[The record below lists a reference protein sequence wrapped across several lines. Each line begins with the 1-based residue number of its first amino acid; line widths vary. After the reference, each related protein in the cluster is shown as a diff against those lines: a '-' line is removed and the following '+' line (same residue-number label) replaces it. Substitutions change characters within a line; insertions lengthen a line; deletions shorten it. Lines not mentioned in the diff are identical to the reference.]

1 MMFGDNLG
9 IFRAVDID
17 KNTTADEFKTV
28 LMGYLSQ
35 EEHGRFTIDKLHLAP
50 YPIDDCGT
58 QVAVFKF
65 APAIPSFLKK
75 VATGEKKHLRGQ
87 NGNRIEV
94 DANFRGLTQL
104 NHPKEDILLDIVAIS
119 GLANHAYGAWSGV
132 ESSGTVQM
140 WLQDF
145 LPEEPDLG
153 SRCRIMIYGYSTEAD
168 DLVTYVAGFLEELS
182 KARRKLHQQSRPLVL
197 VGHSHGGIIIAEAF
211 VKASWDKRYK
221 SIHLSTV
228 QIFSFGVPYKGI
240 NPDQIDIVKTF
251 RGADHFGRIFQE
263 TRYTTQNL
271 EFFRHLIERTNTQLS
286 SFYETQD
293 TKKRRKLNITREN
306 YPTESYERVVYKNS
320 AVLGLSDDLEEDYD
334 VDGDHISLVQ
344 FTSRT
349 GRTYTTIIGLLQR
362 LLGTG
367 LRNKVLARTTSGLEA
382 AHQQDIVEKRDG
394 SESSL
399 TQECQSSEE
408 AEYVYNQLL
417 RIAAAFNLPVLV
429 RQLLDH
435 GADPKFHAHDP
446 RYKKWATR
454 RWIFDFKSTPN
465 GKESSK
471 RAGDQKLVENILR
484 SNKTALE
491 LALENQNDKVFQLLV
506 QVRSDYAEDKNLYKE
521 LI

>member
-28 LMGYLSQ
+28 LMGCLSQ
-35 EEHGRFTIDKLHLAP
+35 EEHDCFTIDKLHLAP

-65 APAIPSFLKK
+65 SPPIPSFLKK
-75 VATGEKKHLRGQ
+75 VAAGEKKHLRDRK
-87 NGNRIEV
+87 GNLIEI
-94 DANFRGLTQL
+94 DANFWGLTQL

-132 ESSGTVQM
+132 ESNGTVQM

-153 SRCRIMIYGYSTEAD
+153 SRCRIMIYGYSTQAD
-168 DLVTYVAGFLEELS
+168 DLVTYVAGFLEELF
-182 KARRKLHQQSRPLVL
+182 KARRKPHQQSRPLVL

-211 VKASWDKRYK
+211 IKASWDERYK

-240 NPDQIDIVKTF
+240 NPDQIDVVKTF
-251 RGADHFGRIFQE
+251 RGADHFGRIFQK
-263 TRYTTQNL
+263 TRYTTQNF
-271 EFFRHLIERTNTQLS
+271 EQFRHLIKHTNTQLS
-286 SFYETQD
+286 SFYETQQ
-293 TKKRRKLNITREN
+293 TQKMRKLNFTREN
-306 YPTESYERVVYKNS
+306 YPIESHGIVVDKNS
-320 AVLGLSDDLEEDYD
+320 AVLGLPDDLEEDYD
-334 VDGDHISLVQ
+334 VDGDHISLIQ
-344 FTSRT
+344 FTGQA

-362 LLGTG
+362 LLAR
-367 LRNKVLARTTSGLEA
+367 LRNKVSARTMSRQEA
-382 AHQQDIVEKRDG
+382 AHQKNAVEERDG

-408 AEYVYNQLL
+408 AEYVYNQML
-417 RIAAAFNLPVLV
+417 RIAAAFNLH
-429 RQLLDH
+429 LLAREILDR
-435 GADPKFHAHDP
+435 GADPNFYAHDP

-454 RWIFDFKSTPN
+454 RWIFDIDPVPN
-465 GKESSK
+465 GIGASK
-471 RAGDQKLVENILR
+471 RAEDRKVVENILG

-491 LALENQNDKVFQLLV
+491 LASEKKNLEVFELLV
-506 QVRSDYAEDKNLYKE
+506 KAHPD
-521 LI
+521 